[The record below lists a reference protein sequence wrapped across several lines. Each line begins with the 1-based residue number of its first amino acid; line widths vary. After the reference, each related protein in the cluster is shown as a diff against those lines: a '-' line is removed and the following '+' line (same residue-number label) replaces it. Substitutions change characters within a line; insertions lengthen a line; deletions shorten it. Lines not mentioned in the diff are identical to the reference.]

1 MLLNFHPII
10 GIAGPFTSN
19 HGRCSRH
26 RLPRIATGRFRR
38 CGGVGVGAALRPPG
52 IVPPALNEEFA
63 ATALLGSQLA
73 SSQPDARYE
82 GVLGIWYGKAPGV
95 DRATDAFRHA
105 VYGGTTPLGGV
116 VGAPRLI
123 GSRAR
128 AA

>member
-1 MLLNFHPII
+1 MDAVLVTGCPGSPLGGFDGADASVSALH
-10 GIAGPFTSN
+10 SD
-19 HGRCSRH
+19 
-26 RLPRIATGRFRR
+26 LPVSCR
-38 CGGVGVGAALRPPG
+38 
-52 IVPPALNEEFA
+52 PALNEEFA

-105 VYGGTTPLGGV
+105 VYGGTTPLGGL